1 MATPRVETE
10 GRVLRKALPQDV
22 NAQIIR
28 NQQCLDGLG
37 FTPAQ
42 INFAGRV
49 VSILV
54 MRRTLPREDARR
66 MTPRG
71 LAAIASLIRPE
82 AETIEQVLADGV
94 VRKAQALLSP
104 SPVGAPT
111 QTHAA
116 LAKATILTG

>member
-1 MATPRVETE
+1 MTTPRVETE
-10 GRVLRKALPQDV
+10 GRVLRKALYQDV
-22 NAQIIR
+22 NTRILR
-28 NQQCLDGLG
+28 NQEYIAGLG
-37 FTPAQ
+37 FSPSQ
-42 INFAGRV
+42 VNFAGRV

-54 MRRTLPREDARR
+54 MRRTLAREDARR

-71 LAAIASLIRPE
+71 LAAIANLIRPE

-94 VRKAQALLSP
+94 VRKAQALLAP

-116 LAKATILTG
+116 LAKATILTR